1 MKVSVSAEEA
11 VKAIKSGQ
19 RVFVHGAAMTPV
31 ELVAALSA
39 RASELRDVELVHIHT
54 EGPAPYVDPENVP
67 SFRTNSCF
75 IAHNLRKAVNQG
87 RADYI
92 PVFLSDVPRLFR
104 TGVLPVDVALV
115 QLSPPDRH
123 GYCSLGTSVDV
134 ALAAI
139 EKAPTI
145 IALINPQVPRSHGEG
160 LIHISRIDHAV
171 EISRPL
177 FELDKGP
184 PSQTDQAIG
193 RHIAALVEDGSTLQM
208 GIGGIPNAVL
218 AELTHH
224 SKLGIHTEMF
234 SDGVIDLV
242 QRGVITGECKRV
254 LARRIVSAFV
264 LGTQKVYD
272 FLHDNPIVEMR
283 DCSFTND
290 TSVIRQNPKVVAI
303 NSAIEVDLTGQ
314 VCADTIGYSQYS
326 GVGGQMDF
334 MRGAALSEGGK
345 PIIAFASLSPRGVS
359 KIVPYLKEGAGVTTT
374 RAHVQYV
381 VTEHGVAYL
390 FGKNM
395 RQRARA
401 LIDIAHPSVREDLER
416 AAFARFGESW
426 MS

>member
-1 MKVSVSAEEA
+1 MKLSVSAEEA
-11 VKAIKSGQ
+11 VKVIKSGQ
-19 RVFVHGAAMTPV
+19 RVFIHGAAMTPV
-31 ELVAALSA
+31 ELVEALSA
-39 RASELRDVELVHIHT
+39 RASDLRDVEIVHIHT
-54 EGPAPYVDPENVP
+54 EGPAGYIEPENLT

-92 PVFLSDVPRLFR
+92 PVFLSDIPRLFR
-104 TGVLPVDVALV
+104 TGGLPIDVALV

-160 LIHISRIDHAV
+160 LIHVSRVDQAV

-177 FELDKGP
+177 FELDKGS
-184 PSQTDQAIG
+184 PSPVEQAIG
-193 RHIAALVEDGSTLQM
+193 RHIAGLVEDGSTLQM

-218 AELTHH
+218 AELIHH
-224 SKLGIHTEMF
+224 SKLGVHTEMF

-242 QRGVITGECKRV
+242 ERGVVTGECKKV
-254 LARRIVSAFV
+254 LPRRIVSAFV
-264 LGTQKVYD
+264 LGTRKVYD

-314 VCADTIGYSQYS
+314 VCADTIGYTQFS

-345 PIIAFASLSPRGVS
+345 PIIAFGSLTPRGIS
-359 KIVPYLKEGAGVTTT
+359 KIVPHLKEGAGVTTT

-381 VTEHGVAYL
+381 VTEFGVAYL
-390 FGKNM
+390 FGKNL

-416 AAFARFGESW
+416 AAFTRSGESW

>member
-1 MKVSVSAEEA
+1 
-11 VKAIKSGQ
+11 
-19 RVFVHGAAMTPV
+19 
-31 ELVAALSA
+31 
-39 RASELRDVELVHIHT
+39 
-54 EGPAPYVDPENVP
+54 
-67 SFRTNSCF
+67 
-75 IAHNLRKAVNQG
+75 
-87 RADYI
+87 
-92 PVFLSDVPRLFR
+92 
-104 TGVLPVDVALV
+104 
-115 QLSPPDRH
+115 
-123 GYCSLGTSVDV
+123 
-134 ALAAI
+134 
-139 EKAPTI
+139 
-145 IALINPQVPRSHGEG
+145 
-160 LIHISRIDHAV
+160 
-171 EISRPL
+171 
-177 FELDKGP
+177 
-184 PSQTDQAIG
+184 
-193 RHIAALVEDGSTLQM
+193 
-208 GIGGIPNAVL
+208 
-218 AELTHH
+218 
-224 SKLGIHTEMF
+224 
-234 SDGVIDLV
+234 
-242 QRGVITGECKRV
+242 
-254 LARRIVSAFV
+254 
-264 LGTQKVYD
+264 VYD

-359 KIVPYLKEGAGVTTT
+359 KIVPALKEGAGVTTT

-390 FGKNM
+390 FGKNL